1 MSSGQILH
9 FGVGN
14 FFRAH
19 LADYTQNAGG
29 WRIIGV
35 SLRSASIADGLKKQN
50 NTYTLCVQG
59 TEHKRID
66 ILQQVLV
73 APQNPGAVLAY
84 VVDPRVKII
93 SLTVTEKAYCLG
105 PDNRLDLAHP
115 LIQADLSGQEPQTAV
130 GFLTRGLAN
139 RRAPLTVLCCDNLSA
154 NGDVLG
160 AAVRDF
166 AARAGLSINWDLVEF
181 PNSMVDR
188 ITPATSDELRFST
201 GDPMAVPTEPFCEWV
216 IEDRF
221 ADVRPNWPGVQFVP
235 DVAPYEMR
243 KLRMLN
249 GAHSY
254 LAYAGLAAGYDYV
267 HQAVADEGLRR
278 SAAQLMDEAAQTL
291 SGDLRTGSKA
301 YGLALLAR
309 FENPHLHHQLR
320 QIAMDGSQKIPY
332 RWGDSLRALAQ
343 QGVSAPALSQA
354 VTAWIGFCCAEVAAG
369 RALQDPADHAI
380 ASAAQGPAPKR
391 DLLALVGIDPA
402 LLS

>member
-130 GFLTRGLAN
+130 GFLARGLAN

-166 AARAGLSINWDLVEF
+166 AARVGLSINWDLVEF

-221 ADVRPNWPGVQFVP
+221 ADVRPNWPGV
-235 DVAPYEMR
+235 
-243 KLRMLN
+243 
-249 GAHSY
+249 
-254 LAYAGLAAGYDYV
+254 
-267 HQAVADEGLRR
+267 
-278 SAAQLMDEAAQTL
+278 
-291 SGDLRTGSKA
+291 
-301 YGLALLAR
+301 
-309 FENPHLHHQLR
+309 
-320 QIAMDGSQKIPY
+320 
-332 RWGDSLRALAQ
+332 
-343 QGVSAPALSQA
+343 
-354 VTAWIGFCCAEVAAG
+354 
-369 RALQDPADHAI
+369 
-380 ASAAQGPAPKR
+380 
-391 DLLALVGIDPA
+391 
-402 LLS
+402 